1 MRKAL
6 IILGTLDD
14 SDIDWMIAVG
24 KRQRMKAGSTLIVEG
39 EKIDHVC
46 IVLEGAFAVRVA
58 ALQDKEMAQLRAG
71 EIVGEMSF
79 VDSRPPSASVVALED
94 SLVLSIPNS
103 ELTKRLGDPNFAARF
118 YRSLAVFLANRL
130 RNTVTRLGYG
140 KASADAEEEALGDE
154 IGPTMLETLAMAGA
168 RLNWMM
174 KRLRGEQ

>member
-24 KRQRMKAGSTLIVEG
+24 KRQRIKAGSTLIVEG
-39 EKIDHVC
+39 QKIDHVC
-46 IVLEGAFAVRVA
+46 IVLEGAFAVRMA
-58 ALQDKEMAQLRAG
+58 ALQGKEIAQLRAG

-103 ELTKRLGDPNFAARF
+103 KLTERLNDPNFAARF

-130 RNTVTRLGYG
+130 RNTVMRLGYG
-140 KASADAEEEALGDE
+140 RASGDAEEIDMGDE

>member
-6 IILGTLDD
+6 VILGTLDD

-24 KRQRMKAGSTLIVEG
+24 KRQRIKTGSALIVEG
-39 EKIDHVC
+39 QKIDSVC
-46 IVLEGAFAVRVA
+46 IVLDGAFAVRA
-58 ALQDKEMAQLRAG
+58 AAVQGKEIAQLRSG

-79 VDSRPPSASVVALED
+79 VDSRPPSASVIALED
-94 SLVLSIPNS
+94 SLVLAIPAA
-103 ELTKRLGDPNFAARF
+103 ELTKRLNDPNFAARF

-140 KASADAEEEALGDE
+140 KASADAQEVDMGDE

-174 KRLRGEQ
+174 KRLRGDQ

>member
-6 IILGTLDD
+6 VILGTLDD

-24 KRQRMKAGSTLIVEG
+24 KRERIKAGATLIQEG
-39 EKIDHVC
+39 HEIGHVS
-46 IVLEGAFAVRVA
+46 IVLEGAFAVQVS
-58 ALQDKEMAQLRAG
+58 ALQGKEIAQLRAG

-79 VDSRPPSASVVALED
+79 VDSRPPSASVVALEE

-103 ELTKRLGDPNFAARF
+103 ELSKRLNDPNFAARF

-130 RNTVTRLGYG
+130 RTTVTRLGYG
-140 KASADAEEEALGDE
+140 KSSADAEEVELGDE

>member
-6 IILGTLDD
+6 VILGTLDD
-14 SDIDWMIAVG
+14 SDIDWMITVG
-24 KRQRMKAGSTLIVEG
+24 KRERIKAGAALIEEG
-39 EKIDHVC
+39 HAVGHVS
-46 IVLEGAFAVRVA
+46 IVLDGTFGVRVA
-58 ALQDKEMAQLRAG
+58 ALQGKEIAQLRAG

-103 ELTKRLGDPNFAARF
+103 ELSKRLNDPNFAARF

-140 KASADAEEEALGDE
+140 KSSADAEEVELGDE

-174 KRLRGEQ
+174 KRLRGE

>member
-24 KRQRMKAGSTLIVEG
+24 QRLRIQAGATLIVEG
-39 EKIDHVC
+39 QKIDHVC
-46 IVLEGAFAVRVA
+46 IVLEGAFAVRKATVQGKDIA
-58 ALQDKEMAQLRAG
+58 HLRAG

-94 SLVLSIPNS
+94 SLVLSIPS
-103 ELTKRLGDPNFAARF
+103 TALTQRLADPNFAARF

-130 RNTVTRLGYG
+130 RNTVAGLGYG
-140 KASADAEEEALGDE
+140 RAADDAEEAALGDE

>member
-14 SDIDWMIAVG
+14 SDIDWMIAAG
-24 KRQRMKAGSTLIVEG
+24 KRQRIKSKATLIEEG
-39 EKIDHVC
+39 KASDSLY
-46 IVLEGAFAVRVA
+46 IVVDGAFAVRVA
-58 ALQDKEMAQLRAG
+58 ALQGKEIAQLRSG

-79 VDSRPPSASVVALED
+79 VDARPPSASVVALED
-94 SLVLSIPNS
+94 SLVLSIPKAM
-103 ELTKRLGDPNFAARF
+103 LADRLKDPQFASRF

-140 KASADAEEEALGDE
+140 RASDDQEPVDMGDE
-154 IGPTMLETLAMAGA
+154 IGPTMLETLGMAGA

-174 KRLRGEQ
+174 QRLRGE

>member
-14 SDIDWMIAVG
+14 SDLDWMIAAG
-24 KRQRMKAGSTLIVEG
+24 KRQRITSHATLIQEG
-39 EKIDHVC
+39 QPIDHLY
-46 IVLEGAFAVRVA
+46 IVVEGAFAVRAA
-58 ALQDKEMAQLRAG
+58 ALQGKEIAQLRAG

-79 VDSRPPSASVVALED
+79 VDARPPSASVVALED
-94 SLVLSIPNS
+94 SLVLSIPS
-103 ELTKRLGDPNFAARF
+103 ASLKERLKDPAFASRF

-140 KASADAEEEALGDE
+140 RASDDKDVDMGDE
-154 IGPTMLETLAMAGA
+154 IGPTMLETLGMAGA

-174 KRLRGEQ
+174 QRLRGE

>member
-24 KRQRMKAGSTLIVEG
+24 KRQQMKAGSTLIVEG
-39 EKIDHVC
+39 QKIDHVC

-58 ALQDKEMAQLRAG
+58 ALQGKEIAQLRAG

-103 ELTKRLGDPNFAARF
+103 ELTKRLNDPNFAARF

-130 RNTVTRLGYG
+130 RNMVTRLGYG
-140 KASADAEEEALGDE
+140 RASEDAEEVDLGDE

-174 KRLRGEQ
+174 KRLRGEH

>member
-24 KRQRMKAGSTLIVEG
+24 QRQRLKMGSTLIIEG
-39 EKIDHVC
+39 QKIDHVC
-46 IVLEGAFAVRVA
+46 IVLDGAFAVRKATV
-58 ALQDKEMAQLRAG
+58 QGKDIAQLRAG

-79 VDSRPPSASVVALED
+79 VDARPPSASVIAIED
-94 SLVLSIPNS
+94 SVVLSIPS
-103 ELTKRLGDPNFAARF
+103 AALAERLADANFAARF

-130 RNTVTRLGYG
+130 RNTVAGLGYG
-140 KASADAEEEALGDE
+140 RASGDAEETALGDE
-154 IGPTMLETLAMAGA
+154 IGPTMLETMAMAGA

-174 KRLRGEQ
+174 KRLRGEH

>member
-24 KRQRMKAGSTLIVEG
+24 KRKRMKAGSTLIVEG
-39 EKIDHVC
+39 QKIDHVC

-58 ALQDKEMAQLRAG
+58 ALQNKEVAQLRAG

-94 SLVLSIPNS
+94 SLVLSIPSS
-103 ELTKRLGDPNFAARF
+103 ELTTRLNDPNFAARF

-130 RNTVTRLGYG
+130 RNTVTQLGFG
-140 KASADAEEEALGDE
+140 RASEDAEGADLGDE
-154 IGPTMLETLAMAGA
+154 IGPTMLETLAMAA
-168 RLNWMM
+168 HA
-174 KRLRGEQ
+174 

>member
-6 IILGTLDD
+6 IILGILDD

-39 EKIDHVC
+39 QKIDHVC

-58 ALQDKEMAQLRAG
+58 ALQGKEIAQLKAG
-71 EIVGEMSF
+71 EIVGEMSL
-79 VDSRPPSASVVALED
+79 VDSRPPSATVVALED
-94 SLVLSIPNS
+94 SLVLSIPDS
-103 ELTKRLGDPNFAARF
+103 ELTKRLNDPKFAARF

-140 KASADAEEEALGDE
+140 RASEDTEEVDLGDE

>member
-14 SDIDWMIAVG
+14 SDIDWMIAIG
-24 KRQRMKAGSTLIVEG
+24 RRQRVHAGTTLIVEG
-39 EKIDHVC
+39 QKIDHVC
-46 IVLEGAFAVRVA
+46 IVLDGAFAVRA
-58 ALQDKEMAQLRAG
+58 AAVKGKDIAHLRSG

-79 VDSRPPSASVVALED
+79 VDSRPPSASVVAVED
-94 SLVLSIPNS
+94 SLVLCIPAV
-103 ELTKRLGDPNFAARF
+103 ELTKRLKDPQFAARF

-140 KASADAEEEALGDE
+140 KASDDAEDVDMGDE

-168 RLNWMM
+168 RLNFMM
-174 KRLRGEQ
+174 RRLRGDE